1 VSTKHMMSMMDTT
14 RNPASTTALA
24 TSVASG
30 FPTAA
35 ELILSE
41 LRGAIADIDPAT
53 LREAVTLLLGAGRIF
68 AAAAGR
74 SRLALGM
81 GAMRLAHLGFAVYI
95 AGDITTP
102 PIARGDVLLVASG
115 SGETC
120 NVIHAADVA
129 NKAGA
134 LVIALTAARE
144 STLAKS
150 ARVVLWLNAPGKLE
164 RSSAGSKQ
172 YAGSLFEQA
181 VMLTLDS
188 LFHALWQASE
198 LDASA
203 LWSRHANIE

>member
-1 VSTKHMMSMMDTT
+1 MMPMRDTT
-14 RNPASTTALA
+14 RNPASTEALA

-41 LRGAIADIDPAT
+41 LRGAIADLDPAT
-53 LREAVTLLLGAGRIF
+53 LREAVTLLLGADRVF

-81 GAMRLAHLGFAVYI
+81 GAMRLAHLGLTVYI

-102 PIARGDVLLVASG
+102 PIAHGDVLLVASG
-115 SGETC
+115 SGETH
-120 NVIHAADVA
+120 NVVHAADVA
-129 NKAGA
+129 NQAGA
-134 LVIALTAARE
+134 FVIALTAARE
-144 STLAKS
+144 SKLAKS
-150 ARVVLWLNAPGKLE
+150 ARVVLWLNAPGKLD
-164 RSSAGSKQ
+164 RSSVGSKQ

-188 LFHALWQASE
+188 MFHALWQASE
-198 LDASA
+198 LDASS
-203 LWSRHANIE
+203 LWLRHANIE